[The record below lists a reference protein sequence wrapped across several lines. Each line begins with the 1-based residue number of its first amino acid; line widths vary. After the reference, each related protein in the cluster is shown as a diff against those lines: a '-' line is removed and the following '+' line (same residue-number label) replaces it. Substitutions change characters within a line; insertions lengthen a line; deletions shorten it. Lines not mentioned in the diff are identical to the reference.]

1 MDVRKYLFGNETRQ
15 IAYKALD
22 ASVLRG
28 KAIAENL
35 ANIST
40 PGYQR
45 KEVKFEDQL
54 RDALKA
60 KIAATTD
67 QDGHMQ
73 AGKGIDLAK
82 IDPYVFTPTDPT
94 LPGEVNNVDVD
105 LEGAKMAENQ
115 IYYQFL
121 IKFVG
126 FDKMNS
132 AIEGR
137 AIG

>member
-1 MDVRKYLFGNETRQ
+1 MDIRNFLFGNDTRQ
-15 IAYKALD
+15 LAYKGLD
-22 ASVLRG
+22 ATVLRG

-45 KEVKFEDQL
+45 KEVNFEEQL
-54 RDALKA
+54 QNALKA
-60 KIAATTD
+60 KLKAVND
-67 QDGHMQ
+67 QDPHMP

-82 IDPYVFTPTDPT
+82 IEPYVYLPKDGT
-94 LPGEVNNVDVD
+94 LPGEINNVDVD
-105 LEGAKMAENQ
+105 MEASKMAENQ

-121 IKFVG
+121 TKFVG

-132 AIEGR
+132 AISGR
-137 AIG
+137 GV